1 MRVMRRSPVTLELEK
16 LRRFRAQVSPD
27 LTMKE
32 DVTKLY
38 RDFNRQQKAATS
50 LDDIWREIA
59 PAAFV
64 DRASIKKISTGGIL
78 TIRTSD
84 AAAAWE
90 FDQWLRGGGMAELK
104 KRCKTQIK
112 SVRIE
117 Q

>member
-1 MRVMRRSPVTLELEK
+1 MIRRSPVTMELEK
-16 LRRFRAQVSPD
+16 LRRFKAQVSPD
-27 LTMKE
+27 LSMKE
-32 DVTKLY
+32 DVTRLFK
-38 RDFNRQQKAATS
+38 DFSKQQKAANS
-50 LDDIWREIA
+50 LDDVWREIA

-64 DRASIKKISTGGIL
+64 DRASIKKISSSGVL